1 MTVPGRAPVR
11 AEGIAHDDPASGLRS
26 GVHALDDYFRRHAL
40 PNSEAGVGRAYVIRR
55 AQGDDPALPAVLGYY
70 TLSMAL
76 VAAAAAE
83 GALGRRLPKYP
94 MPVALIGRLA
104 VDERARGRRIGEALL
119 VDALRRV
126 ADAAALLGCVGVI
139 VDAKDAAA
147 EGFYLKYG
155 FVVIDAASWPHRLFL
170 PMATALDALGR
181 RA

>member
-1 MTVPGRAPVR
+1 MTVPGRAPIR
-11 AEGIAHDDPASGLRS
+11 ADGITRDDTVAGFRS

-40 PNSEAGVGRAYVIRR
+40 ANSEAGIGRAYVIRR
-55 AQGDDPALPAVLGYY
+55 ASGADPELPAVLGYY

-139 VDAKDAAA
+139 VDAKDATA
-147 EGFYLKYG
+147 EGFYVKYG
-155 FVVIDAASWPHRLFL
+155 FVTIDAASWPRRMFP
-170 PMATALDALGR
+170 PMATVLDALGR